1 VTIAGALAP
10 ALRAAFPD
18 PHVRISA
25 PPDPVAV
32 FPAACAEVG
41 EVVVYDDGDEATI
54 IFWNVGHHHVQADD
68 ADLSEDERA
77 RWIAEQVVGFLRD
90 LFADRVLLWSV
101 EQGRGGGNWHRPWD
115 GTIPAGVPDGA
126 DVFLWSRRI
135 ARTG

>member
-10 ALRAAFPD
+10 ALRAVFPD
-18 PHVRISA
+18 ARVRISA

-41 EVVVYDDGDEATI
+41 DAVVYDDGDEATI
-54 IFWNVGHHHVQADD
+54 IIRNVGHHHVQADD
-68 ADLSEDERA
+68 ADLSGDERA

-101 EQGRGGGNWHRPWD
+101 QGRSSGHQPYEGR
-115 GTIPAGVPDGA
+115 IPAEVPEHA

>member
-18 PHVRISA
+18 PRVRISA
-25 PPDPVAV
+25 PPDPVVV

-41 EVVVYDDGDEATI
+41 DVVVYDDGDEATI
-54 IFWNVGHHHVQADD
+54 IIRNVGHHHVQADD
-68 ADLSEDERA
+68 ADRSDEEGA
-77 RWIAEQVVGFLRD
+77 RWIAEQVVGFLHD

-101 EQGRGGGNWHRPWD
+101 EQGRSSGNQPYEGR
-115 GTIPAGVPDGA
+115 IPAGVPDGA